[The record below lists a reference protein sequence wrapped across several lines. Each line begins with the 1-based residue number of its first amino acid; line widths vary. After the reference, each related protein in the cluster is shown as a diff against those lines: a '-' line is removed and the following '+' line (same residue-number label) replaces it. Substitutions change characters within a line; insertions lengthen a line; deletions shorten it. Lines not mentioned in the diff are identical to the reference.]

1 MYGMFV
7 ATVVGSGAPV
17 RHWPRL
23 GTWAATS
30 GYSSQVG
37 GVMAKKTNTYN
48 DGWPLMQPLGP
59 KEVQLLKQNLAPGE
73 QVLGQVIGNFSQ
85 AVIATSHKVL
95 IVKHGL
101 MAGQTFGGKATSY
114 DYRNIMGVEVR
125 TGFSQGVFEVIVG
138 GIPTPRGNR
147 NKDKIKAEESPNAIV
162 FSKNEQKLFQ
172 SMATQIRLMVSQPV
186 AVSSGQASQVVP
198 IPEQIRQLAELHA
211 AGILT
216 DAEFTE
222 KKADLLRR
230 M

>member
-7 ATVVGSGAPV
+7 ARCSDPVLLYDVRRSGS
-17 RHWPRL
+17 L
-23 GTWAATS
+23 AATS
-30 GYSSQVG
+30 GNSRQVG
-37 GVMAKKTNTYN
+37 GVMAKKSYTYK

-59 KEVQLLKQNLAPGE
+59 KEAQLLKQNVAPGE
-73 QVLGQVIGNFSQ
+73 QVLGQVIGNFNQ

-125 TGFSQGVFEVIVG
+125 TGFGQGEFEVIVAG
-138 GIPTPRGNR
+138 LPTPRGTR
-147 NKDKIKAEESPNAIV
+147 NKDKVKATESPNAIV
-162 FSKNEQKLFQ
+162 FPKTEQKYFQ
-172 SMATQIRLMVSQPV
+172 SMATQIRLMLSQPV
-186 AVSSGQASQVVP
+186 AVSSNRTSQEVP

-222 KKADLLRR
+222 KKGDLLRR
-230 M
+230 I